1 MTQVVPY
8 PLDFDADPRAS
19 FIGLVP
25 WGLRDRPR
33 VRTLLDAVGDQIAA
47 LDQALYAFVLD
58 SSLEQ
63 AEGDLLRRYGLLVDV
78 PGSGIDEP
86 THRRLIAGRIATTR
100 SDGGRVGFAR
110 AWLALT
116 AETGTARDAYPAD
129 VYAVATMPDYLSARV
144 ASLTSRIA
152 RGALAAG
159 IGADLVITVEGG
171 LILSGAEGEGPSA
184 LDGPPLAQLI

>member
-1 MTQVVPY
+1 MQVTLY
-8 PLDFDADPRAS
+8 PLAFDPDPRGR
-19 FIGLVP
+19 FVQLVP

-33 VRTLLDAVGDQIAA
+33 LRAELDAIGEQIAT
-47 LDQALYAFVLD
+47 LDRALYTFMLD
-58 SSLEQ
+58 SSLER
-63 AEGDLLRRYGLLVDV
+63 ASGDLLRRYGLLVDV
-78 PGSGIDEP
+78 PGTGLDEP

-100 SDGGRVGFAR
+100 SDGGRVGFGR

-116 AETGTARDAYPAD
+116 GESSRIRDAYPAD

-144 ASLTSRIA
+144 ASLSGRIA
-152 RGALAAG
+152 RAALAAG

-171 LILSGAEGEGPSA
+171 LILSGSEGEGLPA